1 MKNNYKIVAVTPAG
15 RQRYL
20 EILYKYLCKN
30 KHILDRW
37 DIWVNTNNQSDI
49 NYLKSLSEQDSFVN
63 LIFPDWPYEH
73 TLSITPFWTKATDE
87 DTVYVRFDD
96 DVVFI
101 ADNTIENLVDF
112 RLKHPEYF
120 LIYPFII
127 NSTQHSR
134 NLQDRNLLS
143 TQYGLVRKE
152 EELFGDG
159 IYDPVGLYSVDFVR
173 HMHNT
178 FLQKYNENTYKEFM
192 TPKKIEWMLG
202 SQVSINCVCWTGEFM
217 KKITPLN
224 HGILPTAEEAYLTI
238 DGTREFNMHNCTIPD
253 TLVVH
258 FLFSTQR
265 PQDELYDVLEQ
276 YRKLADGN
284 I

>member
-1 MKNNYKIVAVTPAG
+1 MKNNYKVVAVTPAG

-20 EILYKYLCKN
+20 EILYRYICKN

-37 DIWVNTNNQSDI
+37 DIWVNTPHQSDI
-49 NYLKSLSEQDSFVN
+49 DYLKNLAANDPFVN
-63 LIFPDWPYEH
+63 LIFPEWPYEQ

-101 ADNTIENLVDF
+101 ADNTIENLVQF
-112 RLKHPEYF
+112 RLNNPEYF

-134 NLQDRNLLS
+134 NLQDRGLIS
-143 TQYGLVRKE
+143 TQYGLVRQE
-152 EELFGDG
+152 EELFGQG
-159 IYDPVGLYSVDFVR
+159 IYDPVGLYSVEFAR
-173 HMHNT
+173 HLHDT
-178 FLQKYNENTYKEFM
+178 FLSKYSNNTYKELM
-192 TPKKIEWMLG
+192 TPEKIVWKLN

-217 KKITPLN
+217 KKISPLN

-238 DGTREFNMHNCTIPD
+238 DGPKELNMHNCTIPD
-253 TLVVH
+253 TLIVH

-265 PQDELYDVLEQ
+265 PKDEMYDVLEM
-276 YRKLADGN
+276 YNKIAN
-284 I
+284 E

>member
-1 MKNNYKIVAVTPAG
+1 MKNNYKVVAVTPAG

-20 EILYKYLCKN
+20 EILYRYICKN

-37 DIWVNTNNQSDI
+37 DIWVNTPHQSDI
-49 NYLKSLSEQDSFVN
+49 DYLKNLAANDPFVN
-63 LIFPDWPYEH
+63 LIFPEWLYEQ

-101 ADNTIENLVDF
+101 ADNTIENLVQF
-112 RLKHPEYF
+112 RLNNPEYF

-134 NLQDRNLLS
+134 NLQDRGLIS
-143 TQYGLVRKE
+143 TQYGLVRQE
-152 EELFGDG
+152 EELFGQG
-159 IYDPVGLYSVDFVR
+159 IYDPVGLYSVEFAR
-173 HMHNT
+173 HLHDT
-178 FLQKYNENTYKEFM
+178 FLSKYSNNTYKELM
-192 TPKKIEWMLG
+192 TPEKIVWKLN

-217 KKITPLN
+217 KKISPLN

-238 DGTREFNMHNCTIPD
+238 DGPKELNMHNCTIPD
-253 TLVVH
+253 TLIVH

-265 PQDELYDVLEQ
+265 PKDEMYDVLEM
-276 YRKLADGN
+276 YNKIAN
-284 I
+284 E